1 MLLEDLGVRCPD
13 KTDSEGH
20 DACGRVTEHVPRES
34 IFSETAFLTVRRGK
48 GRKKRVFVCE
58 LIGFRKLIL

>member
-13 KTDSEGH
+13 KTGSEGH

-34 IFSETAFLTVRRGK
+34 IFSETAFQ
-48 GRKKRVFVCE
+48 GRKKRVSVCE
-58 LIGFRKLIL
+58 LIGFRRLIL